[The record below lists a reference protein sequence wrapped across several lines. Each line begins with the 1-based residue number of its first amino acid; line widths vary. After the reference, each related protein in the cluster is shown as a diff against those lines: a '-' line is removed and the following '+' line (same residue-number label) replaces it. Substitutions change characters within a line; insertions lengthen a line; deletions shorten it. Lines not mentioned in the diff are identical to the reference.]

1 MIRLLRTVRFAI
13 NPPGWAAG
21 EGPNAY
27 AGRPSMR
34 GLGRHYEV
42 DVRCVGTIHPVR
54 NYLLDIKDVDR
65 AMRAS
70 LVPAIQRACD
80 EAPGSD
86 PAGVLARSMP
96 GASEAIE
103 GRLRASGCEGSLE
116 SIRWRLSPYYSVE
129 VFMKKQDRAL
139 LRQSFEF
146 AASHRLH
153 VPSLSAEENVRLF
166 GKCTHPSG
174 HGHNYRV
181 EPCVEVSLESAGGFG
196 LEALESAVEET
207 ILGRYDHRHL
217 NLDTPEFNPEV
228 GGVNP
233 SVENIA
239 RVFFE
244 RLEPAVRARGAR
256 LASITVWES
265 DRTGASYP
273 V

>member
-13 NPPGWAAG
+13 NPPGSAG
-21 EGPNAY
+21 AEGPNAY

-42 DVRCVGTIHPVR
+42 DVRCVGEIHPIR

-65 AMRAS
+65 AIRSS

-80 EAPGSD
+80 EEPGSD
-86 PAGVLARSMP
+86 PGGVLARSMER
-96 GASEAIE
+96 ASSAIAD
-103 GRLRASGCEGSLE
+103 RLAASGCQGRLE

-129 VFMKKQDRAL
+129 VSMSKQDRAL

-181 EPCVEVSLESAGGFG
+181 EPCVEVSLAGGSGFG
-196 LEALESAVEET
+196 IGSLEEAVEET
-207 ILGRYDHRHL
+207 ILSRYDHKHL
-217 NLDTPEFNPEV
+217 NLDTPEFSPEK

-244 RLEPAVRARGAR
+244 RLEPAVRARGGR